1 MSDSKT
7 ISIVDDDE
15 AIRDSLRWLFSS
27 RGHVATCFSSGPE
40 FLKNYS
46 PDEQCCIILDVRMPD
61 MSGIEVFDALHKF
74 NYCPPVLFLTGHGN
88 IPMAV
93 DLLKRGA
100 AEFIQKPFNDND
112 IVDLVESYILRD
124 QEKREQWRMQQK
136 MKAQLSQLTSRE
148 YEVMELMLKGKLNK
162 QVADELDIA
171 IKTVEVHRSRILEKM
186 NVKTALALASALRNA
201 QI

>member
-1 MSDSKT
+1 MSDSQT

-15 AIRDSLRWLFSS
+15 AIRDSLRWLFAS
-27 RGHVATCFSSGPE
+27 RGHTANCFASGVE

-46 PDEQCCIILDVRMPD
+46 PENQCCIILDVRMPE
-61 MSGIEVFDALHKF
+61 MSGIEVFDALHTHS
-74 NYCPPVLFLTGHGN
+74 YCPPVLFLTGHGD

-93 DLLKRGA
+93 NLLKNGA
-100 AEFIQKPFNDND
+100 SEFIQKPFNNNE
-112 IVDLVESYILRD
+112 IVDLVESYIVRD
-124 QEKREQWRMQQK
+124 QEKREQWRFQQK
-136 MKAQLSQLTSRE
+136 VRHQLSQLTSRE

>member
-1 MSDSKT
+1 MSDTKT

-27 RGHVATCFSSGPE
+27 RGHEAICFSSGVE
-40 FLKNYS
+40 FLKDYS
-46 PDEQCCIILDVRMPD
+46 PNAQCCIILDVRMPD
-61 MSGIEVFDALHKF
+61 MSGIEVFDALHTF
-74 NYCPPVLFLTGHGN
+74 NYCPPVIFLTGHGD

-93 DLLKRGA
+93 NLLKNGA
-100 AEFIQKPFNDND
+100 SEFIQKPFNDND
-112 IVDLVESYILRD
+112 IVDLVESYIIRD
-124 QEKREQWRMQQK
+124 QEKREQWRAHQRMKQQL
-136 MKAQLSQLTSRE
+136 AQLTQRE

>member
-1 MSDSKT
+1 MNDTKT

-15 AIRDSLRWLFSS
+15 AIQDSLRWLFSS
-27 RGHVATCFSSGPE
+27 RGHAAKCFSSGAE

-46 PDEQCCIILDVRMPD
+46 PEEQSCIILDVRMPE
-61 MSGIEVFDALHKF
+61 MSGIEVFDVLH
-74 NYCPPVLFLTGHGN
+74 NYSYCPPVLFLTGHGD

-93 DLLKRGA
+93 NVLKNGA
-100 AEFIQKPFNDND
+100 SEFIQKPFRDNE
-112 IVDLVESYILRD
+112 IVDLVESYIIQD
-124 QEKREQWRMQQK
+124 HEKRNHWHLQQK
-136 MKAQLSQLTSRE
+136 IRQQLSQLTCRE
-148 YEVMELMLKGKLNK
+148 QEVMELMLKGRLNK

>member
-1 MSDSKT
+1 MSESKT

-15 AIRDSLRWLFSS
+15 AIRDSLRWLFAS
-27 RGHVATCFSSGPE
+27 RGHDAICYPNGVE
-40 FLKNYS
+40 FLKGYS
-46 PDEQCCIILDVRMPD
+46 PDQQCCIILDIRMPE
-61 MSGIEVFDALHKF
+61 MSGVEVFDTLHNF
-74 NYCPPVLFLTGHGN
+74 SYCPPIIILTGHGD

-93 DLLKRGA
+93 NLLKKGA
-100 AEFIQKPFNDND
+100 CEFLQKPFNDND

-124 QEKREQWRMQQK
+124 QEKRDRWRMQQK
-136 MKAQLSQLTSRE
+136 VRHQLNQLTQRE

-186 NVKTALALASALRNA
+186 NVKTALALASVLRNA